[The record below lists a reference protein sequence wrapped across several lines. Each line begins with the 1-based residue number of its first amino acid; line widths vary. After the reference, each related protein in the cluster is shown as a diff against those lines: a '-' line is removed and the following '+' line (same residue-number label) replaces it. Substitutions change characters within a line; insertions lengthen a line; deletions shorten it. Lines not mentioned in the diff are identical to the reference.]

1 MTFNMRITEDEKQK
15 IEAKAKQNG
24 FTSVSTY
31 VKYVAI
37 NAIVTVKATIPSGK

>member
-1 MTFNMRITEDEKQK
+1 MNFNMRITEDEKKQ
-15 IEAKAKQNG
+15 IEAKAKENG

-37 NAIVTVKATIPSGK
+37 NATVTATVPKKKD